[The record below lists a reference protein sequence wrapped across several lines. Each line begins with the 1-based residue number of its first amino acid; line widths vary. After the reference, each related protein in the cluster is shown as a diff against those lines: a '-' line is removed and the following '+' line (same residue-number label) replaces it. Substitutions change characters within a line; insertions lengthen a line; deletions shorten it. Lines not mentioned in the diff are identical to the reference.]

1 MGFISILK
9 TAGRKM
15 REWFHIFRPADSEYL
30 KLLNRAALV
39 SSMLSK
45 SSCHFL
51 LIAQLLI
58 SFASL
63 YICT

>member
-9 TAGRKM
+9 TTGRKM
-15 REWFHIFRPADSEYL
+15 CEWFHIFWPADSEYL
-30 KLLNRAALV
+30 KLLNRTILV

-45 SSCHFL
+45 PSYHFL

-63 YICT
+63 YICR